1 MFRQREGKMAITRDE
16 KLAALVIALQ
26 SEIDGVERAKR
37 AGNGSAVAINQ
48 LRVTVA
54 TQRIAAFDTAHN

>member
-1 MFRQREGKMAITRDE
+1 MAITRDE

-37 AGNGSAVAINQ
+37 TGNSSAVAINQ